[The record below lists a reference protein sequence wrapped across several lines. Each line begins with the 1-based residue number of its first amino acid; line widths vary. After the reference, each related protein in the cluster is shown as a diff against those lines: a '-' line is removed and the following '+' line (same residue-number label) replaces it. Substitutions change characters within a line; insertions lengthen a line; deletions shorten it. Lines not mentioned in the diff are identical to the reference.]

1 MDSTSRRPVALV
13 AGGSRGLGLL
23 VAQELAERG
32 HDVAVCA
39 RDRAAAAEGAQVAE
53 REARAAAGSGAG
65 RVTAYSCDVS
75 DREDVHRLVADVE
88 RDLGPVDVLIHVAGI
103 IQVGPAETNTLEHF
117 DDAIGVMLMGP
128 INTAWAVLPGM
139 RERGYGRIGVVTSIG
154 GKLPSPHMLP
164 YTTAKF
170 GAVGFTEALSA
181 ELVGTGVTATTIV
194 PGFMRTGSP
203 ENALF
208 TGDRDREYAW
218 FAPSAALP
226 LLTTDPH
233 RAARAM
239 VRAVLAG
246 RPVLELTPL
255 TVLGTRF
262 HGLAPATTVRI
273 VKTVVHFLPKAPGLP
288 DDSEARPGRESA
300 ARLGTGVVH
309 RLTVLGRRAAEK
321 LNQRGPTAIRGTDE
335 ETEFAASE

>member
-1 MDSTSRRPVALV
+1 MDQTSQRPVALV

-23 VAQELAERG
+23 IAQELAERG
-32 HDVAVCA
+32 HDVAICA
-39 RDRAAAAEGAQVAE
+39 RDLAAAAEGARIAE
-53 REARAAAGSGAG
+53 SDARAAAGTAAG
-65 RVTAYSCDVS
+65 RVVAYSCDVS
-75 DREDVHRLVADVE
+75 DRAAVQQLVTDVE

-117 DDAIGVMLMGP
+117 DDAVGVMLMGP
-128 INTAWAVLPGM
+128 VNTAWTVLPSM
-139 RERGYGRIGVVTSIG
+139 RARGHGRIGVVTSIG

-208 TGDRDREYAW
+208 TGDRAAEYAW
-218 FAPSAALP
+218 FAPSASLP
-226 LLTTDPH
+226 LITTDPR
-233 RAARAM
+233 RAARKM

-246 RPVLELTPL
+246 KPVLELTPL
-255 TVLGTRF
+255 TVLGSRF
-262 HGLAPATTVRI
+262 HGLMPATTVRI
-273 VKTVVHFLPKAPGLP
+273 VKAVVHLLPDAPGLP
-288 DDSEARPGRESA
+288 DDSVARPGREAA

-309 RLTVLGRRAAEK
+309 GLTVLGRRAAGR
-321 LNQRGPTAIRGTDE
+321 LNQRGPTAIRGTE
-335 ETEFAASE
+335 EEKEFAASE